1 MNLSELST
9 FNSFLITTF
18 ESWFICAKS
27 PAIHK
32 KFNLEFCKIFE
43 NFTLSV
49 LLNNVL
55 VKLHLESLRLDNE
68 E

>member
-32 KFNLEFCKIFE
+32 KFNLEFCKDEQREVI
-43 NFTLSV
+43 V
-49 LLNNVL
+49 LAE
-55 VKLHLESLRLDNE
+55 HLIVIKMFV
-68 E
+68 